1 MKWAEASE
9 QAISRVPFFLRKQ
22 EKKRVEKEA
31 ARCGAQEVSIE
42 HVRICN
48 NNEKWV
54 SEPYT
59 LFQVLRETGGQP

>member
-9 QAISRVPFFLRKQ
+9 QAISRVPFFLRKRV
-22 EKKRVEKEA
+22 KKRVEKEA

-42 HVRICN
+42 HVRVCN
-48 NNEKWV
+48 NHEKCF

-59 LFQVLRETGGQP
+59 LFQM